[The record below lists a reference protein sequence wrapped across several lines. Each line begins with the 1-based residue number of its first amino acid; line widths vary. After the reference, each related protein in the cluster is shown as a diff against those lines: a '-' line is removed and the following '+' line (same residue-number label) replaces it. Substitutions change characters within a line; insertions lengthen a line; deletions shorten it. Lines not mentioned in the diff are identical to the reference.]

1 MHERD
6 AWHEMRDHIGFKYK
20 QNSQWVELDLELFV
34 KGLTSILE
42 HVTDTQASQATLCFR
57 IFACFW
63 SSFTS
68 D

>member
-1 MHERD
+1 
-6 AWHEMRDHIGFKYK
+6 MRDHIGFEYK
-20 QNSQWVELDLELFV
+20 QNSQLVESDESLELFV

-42 HVTDTQASQATLCFR
+42 HVTDTQASQATLCYR
-57 IFACFW
+57 IFTCFW